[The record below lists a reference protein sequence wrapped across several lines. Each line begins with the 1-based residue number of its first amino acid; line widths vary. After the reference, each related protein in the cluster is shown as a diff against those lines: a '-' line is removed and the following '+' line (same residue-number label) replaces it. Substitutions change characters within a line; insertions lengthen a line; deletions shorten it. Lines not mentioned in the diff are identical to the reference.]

1 MAWTDGFPPDKDCIA
16 AGGLIV
22 GVKEER
28 PTGGAVLIFSTGG
41 AETTG
46 GVGFGTL
53 AALGS
58 MSDSSLAPADCLV
71 PFSSETT
78 YVKGLGENE
87 CSIIYYTGA
96 WIVYVLWNICQHSPC
111 MIVDL
116 DCCSMHGTIL
126 A

>member
-1 MAWTDGFPPDKDCIA
+1 MAWTDGFPPDEDCIA
-16 AGGLIV
+16 AGGLVV

-28 PTGGAVLIFSTGG
+28 PTGGAVLILLMGV

-46 GVGFGTL
+46 GGGFGTL

-78 YVKGLGENE
+78 YVKGLGENG
-87 CSIIYYTGA
+87 CSIISYTEA
-96 WIVYVLWNICQHSPC
+96 WTVYVLWTICQHSPC

-116 DCCSMHGTIL
+116 DRCSLHGTIL